1 MNMERILFGIGKFNH
16 NATIHNDI
24 KGAKIDLAETGEIV
38 VLSYTN
44 QCQKRIDKQVCPDKK
59 KLLINDA
66 YSKVCNEIFALDDL
80 VDLSILNQ
88 MESKQIIPLAKY

>member
-1 MNMERILFGIGKFNH
+1 MERILFGIGKFNH

-66 YSKVCNEIFALDDL
+66 YSKVCNEIFASDDL

-88 MESKQIIPLAKY
+88 MESKQ